1 MKKTAYK
8 FILLAILLIIP
19 ELCSAQAVSRF
30 PKPDFQTEYTQPEM
44 VNPTPRSEA
53 LEIIDVIALV
63 AALSLASWFALKK
76 RSRRKV
82 FILMIINLIY
92 FGFVRKG
99 CICSVGSLQ
108 NVTYA
113 FFESSYAIPI
123 TALAFFVIPLLF
135 TLFLGRTFCAAV
147 CPLGGIQDLVVLKPV
162 NVPRWLA
169 HILSIIPYAY
179 LGLAVL
185 FASAGAGFIICQYDP
200 FVGIF
205 RFGSSFNMIALG
217 VIILLLGTVVARPYC
232 RFFCPYGVLLNWMSR
247 LSKKHI
253 TITPDECNNCR
264 LCEASCPF
272 GAIHPSHEGQQPE
285 NKKNEI
291 KRLAVLLVLLPV
303 IVISSG
309 WAVSRLYK
317 PFSRYHFTVAL
328 AEEIQ
333 LENSGLRLETSEE
346 SRTFRAT
353 GKSADQLFLEAA
365 AIRNHF
371 KIGSWLLGGFLGLI
385 ISLKLIR
392 LTIHKKREK
401 YEIDKGNCL
410 SCARCTSYCPYEL
423 VRLGI
428 IKPEEV
434 IKHEP

>member
-1 MKKTAYK
+1 MKKTALK
-8 FILLAILLIIP
+8 VTLLAALLIIP
-19 ELCSAQAVSRF
+19 ELCSAQVVRRF
-30 PKPDFQTEYTQPEM
+30 PKPDFQTQYTQPEM
-44 VNPTPRSEA
+44 VNPTPRSEV

-82 FILMIINLIY
+82 FILMIISLIY

-113 FFESSYAIPI
+113 FFQSSYAIPL

-162 NVPRWLA
+162 DVPGWLA

-179 LGLAVL
+179 LGMAVL

-217 VIILLLGTVVARPYC
+217 VVMLLLGTVVARPYC

-272 GAIHPSHEGQQPE
+272 GAIHPPNEGLQPE
-285 NKKNEI
+285 NKNIEI
-291 KRLAVLLVLLPV
+291 GRLAVLLVLLPV

-309 WAVSRLYK
+309 WAVSRLHK
-317 PFSRYHFTVAL
+317 PLSGYHFYVAL

-333 LENSGLRLETSEE
+333 LEDSGQRLETTEE
-346 SRTFRAT
+346 SRAFLVS

-371 KIGSWLLGGFLGLI
+371 RIGSWLLGGFLGLI

-392 LTIHKKREK
+392 FTIHKKRDK
-401 YEIDKGNCL
+401 YEIDKGSCL
-410 SCARCTSYCPYEL
+410 SCARCASYCPYEL

-428 IKPEEV
+428 IKPEE
-434 IKHEP
+434 ITKHES

>member
-1 MKKTAYK
+1 MKKPLFK
-8 FILLAILLIIP
+8 LLFLALLLIIP
-19 ELCSAQAVSRF
+19 ELSSAQAVSRF

-44 VNPTPRSEA
+44 VNPNPRSET
-53 LEIIDVIALV
+53 LEIVDVIALF
-63 AALSLASWFALKK
+63 AALSLATWFALKN

-82 FILMIINLIY
+82 FITMIISLIY
-92 FGFVRKG
+92 FGFIRKG

-123 TALAFFVIPLLF
+123 TALGFFVLPLLF
-135 TLFLGRTFCAAV
+135 ALVFGRTFCAAV

-162 NVPRWLA
+162 NVPKWLA

-217 VIILLLGTVVARPYC
+217 VIFLLLGTVVARPYC
-232 RFFCPYGVLLNWMSR
+232 RFFCPYGVLLKWMSR
-247 LSKKHI
+247 LSQKHI

-264 LCEASCPF
+264 LCEESCPF
-272 GAIHPSHEGQQPE
+272 GEILPPNEGQKTE
-285 NKKNEI
+285 NKRQEI

-303 IVISSG
+303 MIFVIG
-309 WAVSRLYK
+309 WSVSRLAK
-317 PFSRYHFTVAL
+317 PFSRYHFTVRL
-328 AEEIQ
+328 AEAIQ
-333 LENSGLRLETSEE
+333 LEDSGQITETTDETE
-346 SRTFRAT
+346 TFRAT
-353 GKSADQLFLEAA
+353 GKSKDDMFLEAE
-365 AIRNHF
+365 AIRSHF
-371 KIGSWLLGGFLGLI
+371 RTGSWILGGFIGLVI
-385 ISLKLIR
+385 MLKLIG

-401 YEIDKGNCL
+401 YEIDHGGCL
-410 SCARCTSYCPYEL
+410 SCARCCSYCPYEL

-428 IKPEEV
+428 IKPEE
-434 IKHEP
+434 IIQHES